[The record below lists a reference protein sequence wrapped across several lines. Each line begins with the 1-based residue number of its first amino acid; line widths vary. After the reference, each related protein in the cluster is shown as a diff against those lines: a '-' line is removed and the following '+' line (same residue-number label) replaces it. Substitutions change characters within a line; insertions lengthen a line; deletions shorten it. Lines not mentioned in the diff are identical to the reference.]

1 MTQPPSFQPDPSRR
15 RPRLS
20 EVANAGVQN
29 EEAADH
35 PRRGPAESLE
45 RSAAQQSTPAEP
57 SHVHKEAMPPSFAPR
72 ARRTQPPAYAPSAP
86 ARESVGATSR
96 PPVQASTQRPHFQP
110 VQSQP
115 SARQAAG
122 LGPARPR
129 QRKKRRWP
137 LVVVACVL
145 LMLAWPVFLMID
157 ANSHLKK
164 IDALSGAAN
173 TSGTTYLLAGSDS
186 RADGSVPDD
195 TEGQRA
201 DSIML
206 VHVAPNGQT
215 SNISLP
221 RDTYVEIPG
230 YGWDKLNASYAY
242 GGPALLVKTVEKLT
256 GLTVDHY
263 AEIGMGGVSNIV
275 DAVDGVN
282 LCFDLSV
289 EDERSELNWEAG
301 CHDADGKTALAFA
314 RMRYS
319 DPRGDIGR
327 AERQRQVVSKTVS
340 KAMKPATLL
349 NPMSALR
356 VERAGASAFTVD
368 QDSSVIDVARL
379 VLAFREAQNS
389 GMTGVPPIESLG
401 YATSAGSAVLLE
413 DTTAPDFFAKLRAGT
428 LTKDDLASQSS

>member
-29 EEAADH
+29 EEAAAH
-35 PRRGPAESLE
+35 HRKAAAESAQH
-45 RSAAQQSTPAEP
+45 SAAQHSTPAEP
-57 SHVHKEAMPPSFAPR
+57 SRVQEEAMPPSFAPR
-72 ARRTQPPAYAPSAP
+72 ARRSQHPAYAPSAP

-122 LGPARPR
+122 VGPARPR

-137 LVVVACVL
+137 LVVIACVL
-145 LMLAWPVFLMID
+145 LMLAWPVFLMLD

-263 AEIGMGGVSNIV
+263 AEIGMGGVSKIV

-289 EDERSELNWEAG
+289 KDERSELNWEAG
-301 CHDADGKTALAFA
+301 CHDANGKTALAFA

-428 LTKDDLASQSS
+428 LTKDDLASLSS

>member
-1 MTQPPSFQPDPSRR
+1 MSQPPSFQPDPSRR

-57 SHVHKEAMPPSFAPR
+57 SRVQEEAMPPSFAPR
-72 ARRTQPPAYAPSAP
+72 AQRTQPPAYAPSAP
-86 ARESVGATSR
+86 ARKSVGATSR

-122 LGPARPR
+122 VGPARPR

-164 IDALSGAAN
+164 SDALSGAAN

-368 QDSSVIDVARL
+368 EDSSVIDVARL

>member
-1 MTQPPSFQPDPSRR
+1 MSQPPSFQPDPSRR

-29 EEAADH
+29 EEAAAH
-35 PRRGPAESLE
+35 HRKAATESAQL
-45 RSAAQQSTPAEP
+45 SAAQHSTPAEP
-57 SHVHKEAMPPSFAPR
+57 SHVQEEAMPPSFAPR
-72 ARRTQPPAYAPSAP
+72 ARRSQPPAYAPSAP

-122 LGPARPR
+122 VGPARPR

-145 LMLAWPVFLMID
+145 LMLAWPVFLMLD

-256 GLTVDHY
+256 GLTIDHY